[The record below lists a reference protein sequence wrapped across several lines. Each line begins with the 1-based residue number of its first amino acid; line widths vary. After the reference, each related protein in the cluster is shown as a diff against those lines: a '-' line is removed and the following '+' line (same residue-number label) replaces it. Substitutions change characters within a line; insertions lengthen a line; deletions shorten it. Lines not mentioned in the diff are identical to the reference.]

1 MAIASKAQNRPLSSP
16 AAMKCHP
23 AITPS
28 LNSSRR
34 RDSATDADSLDLD
47 GCIHASMLNPDLW
60 PAALEQGVGAVASA
74 HGFSRSY
81 PKDDWPRGAK
91 EEVFDG

>member
-1 MAIASKAQNRPLSSP
+1 MAALSTAQHRSLSFP
-16 AAMKCHP
+16 TAAKCRP

-28 LNSSRR
+28 LNSFRR